1 MQSLNELRRKALD
14 TLEDQILQKT
24 RRKSSDA
31 PKYMEKSVAADTK
44 CNCFYVSVETS
55 EQLLEVLKESSVQRI
70 YLDCNLAER
79 IWENPNLNDM
89 IQSAVSYTH
98 LDVYKRQCSDRWQT
112 GYRAYRNGQR
122 RWR

>member
-89 IQSAVSYTH
+89 IQSVHERGKTIY
-98 LDVYKRQCSDRWQT
+98 LGMLCPYF
-112 GYRAYRNGQR
+112 
-122 RWR
+122 